1 MIVEILNHYNKV
13 IEEENYYYDYLSVDY
28 ITTDGEAKI
37 TVACDDGDGCCYNED
52 THYVKF
58 DFKLNKVEYLMFSQ
72 ELEEKVKKQAIN
84 NGFIPFV
91 AFYCS
96 GEDDD
101 FEPRDV
107 VEGFYDTSDIPKIIG
122 VSNEEFR
129 SYLHKKIS
137 AERMEEIEKMVDAIT
152 TTSVSYCGDSALTP
166 CKLFQGKGMCD
177 FHITQNRCSYRQ
189 RNS

>member
-1 MIVEILNHYNKV
+1 MIAEILNHYNKS
-13 IEEENYYYDYLSVDY
+13 IEEESYYYDYLTVDK
-28 ITTDGEAKI
+28 ITNDGEAKI

-72 ELEEKVKKQAIN
+72 QLEEKVKKQAIN

-107 VEGFYDTSDIPKIIG
+107 VEGFYGTSDIPKIIG
-122 VSNEEFR
+122 VSNEEFHH
-129 SYLHKKIS
+129 YLQKKLP
-137 AERMEEIEKMVDAIT
+137 AERMEEIEMMIDAIT
-152 TTSVSYCGDSALTP
+152 PASVPYCENSAQTP
-166 CKLFQGKGMCD
+166 CKFFQGKGMCD
-177 FHITQNRCSYRQ
+177 FHVSQNCCAYKR
-189 RNS
+189 